1 MKFIA
6 KEDLIIR
13 RSFSLPYANTE
24 IWCCGIDSLSVHT
37 DVAINK
43 FLQELPEMYR
53 PSAPSIVFIN
63 LSETL
68 VNKEFAELMVTRLIP
83 LGRLKKIAFV
93 GPTLMMRS
101 YIASLFRKHDSLFAY
116 GFFPTWSRQRFGLLV
131 RDDK

>member
-24 IWCCGIDSLSVHT
+24 IWCCELNSLSMHT
-37 DVAINK
+37 DVAADK
-43 FLQELPEMYR
+43 FLKELPEMYR
-53 PSAPSIVFIN
+53 PSTPSVTFIN

-68 VNKEFAELMVTRLIP
+68 VYKEFAELMVTRLIP

-93 GPTLMMRS
+93 GLTLMMRS

-116 GFFPTWSRQRFGLLV
+116 GFFSDLEQAKVWLV
-131 RDDK
+131 STGR